1 MRLLELVRTTS
12 FRLAVTFLVLFSIAA
27 ACLFAFI
34 TWQTSDFVSKRV
46 DEWLYRE
53 LTGLDKVGITEITA
67 RLKSRQE
74 NGMSLER
81 SFSLFDASG
90 QRLAGSDVSLPKHHP
105 ATVTPFDFFT
115 NVDGHRLPY
124 RGLVK
129 VFDTGERLMI
139 AQEINEQREFDELLS
154 RAMMFGA
161 IVTATLGL
169 VGAGLI
175 GAGSVRRIDRI
186 TQTAERIMHGDLSQR
201 LPTGRASG
209 DIDRLATVVNEMLDE
224 IEHLMHEVKGVCDN
238 IAHDMRT
245 PLTRLL
251 AGLERARRRSATAD
265 EYAASIDDAV
275 IEIQGILKTFSALL
289 RISEVEDGIR
299 RSGFQPVSLASIAKD
314 AIEFYEPF
322 AEERGVDLALIG
334 DDDEAGMVLGDAS
347 LLFEAI
353 SNLTDNAIKFTPEGG
368 RATITL
374 QQVGDRISLAV
385 EDTGCGIPP
394 EEVEAVLRRF
404 HRTERSRHEPGNGL
418 GLSLVSAIARLHG
431 MGLSIEQPPVG
442 CRIVLDA
449 QAIAPTEMV

>member
-1 MRLLELVRTTS
+1 
-12 FRLAVTFLVLFSIAA
+12 
-27 ACLFAFI
+27 
-34 TWQTSDFVSKRV
+34 
-46 DEWLYRE
+46 
-53 LTGLDKVGITEITA
+53 
-67 RLKSRQE
+67 
-74 NGMSLER
+74 
-81 SFSLFDASG
+81 
-90 QRLAGSDVSLPKHHP
+90 
-105 ATVTPFDFFT
+105 
-115 NVDGHRLPY
+115 
-124 RGLVK
+124 
-129 VFDTGERLMI
+129 
-139 AQEINEQREFDELLS
+139 
-154 RAMMFGA
+154 
-161 IVTATLGL
+161 
-169 VGAGLI
+169 
-175 GAGSVRRIDRI
+175 
-186 TQTAERIMHGDLSQR
+186 
-201 LPTGRASG
+201 
-209 DIDRLATVVNEMLDE
+209 LATVVNEMLDE

-299 RSGFQPVSLASIAKD
+299 RSGFQPVSLASIARD

-442 CRIVLDA
+442 CRIVLDG
-449 QAIAPTEMV
+449 QVIAPTEMV